1 MMGKLDALDLPPAV
15 LAMREELNAIENE
28 KDAAFKDRNTSVVA
42 QVRYDIALERYVMV
56 TVAYRDMIRGILP

>member
-1 MMGKLDALDLPPAV
+1 MGKLDVLDLPPAV

-28 KDAAFKDRNTSVVA
+28 KDAAFKARNTSVVA